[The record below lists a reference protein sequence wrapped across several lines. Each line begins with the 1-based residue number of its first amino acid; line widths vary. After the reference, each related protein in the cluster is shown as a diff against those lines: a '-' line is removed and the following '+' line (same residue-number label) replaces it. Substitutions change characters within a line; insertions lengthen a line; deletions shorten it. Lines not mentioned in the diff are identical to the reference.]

1 MKAEPESPLTIV
13 SGLPRSGTSLMMQLL
28 AAGGLEPLTDQLR
41 TPDQSNPR
49 GYFEYEPV
57 KSLARDQSWLPEARG
72 RVVKIIV
79 QLLAYLPP
87 ELPVRTILL
96 ERDLDEVLASQAKML
111 NKSIPPAQWQTL
123 KETFRKHWEQARQ
136 TFSLRPESSLIVV
149 NYRELVTSPETVIER
164 LERFLAPADLRREK
178 MLAAIDPALYRNRV
192 N

>member
-72 RVVKIIV
+72 KVVKIIV

-149 NYRELVTSPETVIER
+149 NYRELVTSPETVIAR

>member
-1 MKAEPESPLTIV
+1 MKPEPDSPLTIV

-72 RVVKIIV
+72 KVVKIIV

>member
-1 MKAEPESPLTIV
+1 MKPEPDSPLTIV

-72 RVVKIIV
+72 KVVKIIV
-79 QLLAYLPP
+79 QLLDYLPP

-164 LERFLAPADLRREK
+164 LARFLAPADLRREK

>member
-1 MKAEPESPLTIV
+1 MKPEPDSPLTIV

-72 RVVKIIV
+72 KVVKIIV

-164 LERFLAPADLRREK
+164 LARFLAPADLRREK

>member
-1 MKAEPESPLTIV
+1 MKPEPDSPLTIV

-72 RVVKIIV
+72 KVVKIIV

-96 ERDLDEVLASQAKML
+96 ERDLEEVLASQAKML

>member
-1 MKAEPESPLTIV
+1 MKPEPDSPLTIV

-72 RVVKIIV
+72 KVVKIIV
-79 QLLAYLPP
+79 QLLDYLPP

-149 NYRELVTSPETVIER
+149 NYRELVTSPETVIAR

>member
-1 MKAEPESPLTIV
+1 MKPEPDSPLTIV

-72 RVVKIIV
+72 KVVKIIV

-87 ELPVRTILL
+87 ELPVRIILL

>member
-1 MKAEPESPLTIV
+1 MKPEPDSPLTIV

-72 RVVKIIV
+72 KVVKIIV
-79 QLLAYLPP
+79 QLLDYLPP

>member
-1 MKAEPESPLTIV
+1 MKPEPDSPLTIV

-72 RVVKIIV
+72 KVVKIIV

-149 NYRELVTSPETVIER
+149 NYRELVTSPETVIAR

>member
-1 MKAEPESPLTIV
+1 MKPEPDSPLTIV

-72 RVVKIIV
+72 KVVKIIV

-123 KETFRKHWEQARQ
+123 KETFRKNWEQARQ

-149 NYRELVTSPETVIER
+149 NYRELVTSPETVIAR